1 MCVARGLC
9 ADYPQWNVSFND
21 RRDTLRGLHFQV
33 RPHEEIK
40 LVSCTRGA
48 IFDVAVDVR
57 AGSPSYG
64 KWVGLELSADS
75 RSSVYIPAG
84 FAHGYQTL
92 TDDAEVRYCVS
103 ERYHPEAER
112 GVRWDDPDLAIAWPK
127 ASQRVISGARSG
139 PAKIAGLIT
148 RSPVAARST
157 SVGSQ
162 NCAGAIRT
170 PSDQRPSRMQGE
182 IVGWKPPRQRQ
193 PIVRTPGPRCRRGW
207 HRARIV
213 KARPSPG

>member
-1 MCVARGLC
+1 MLFRPLEIPEVVLIELEKKQDERGFFSRMFCSDMFVARGLC

-127 ASQRVISGARSG
+127 ASQRVISGRDLA
-139 PAKIAGLIT
+139 L
-148 RSPVAARST
+148 
-157 SVGSQ
+157 
-162 NCAGAIRT
+162 
-170 PSDQRPSRMQGE
+170 
-182 IVGWKPPRQRQ
+182 PRLRDL
-193 PIVRTPGPRCRRGW
+193 
-207 HRARIV
+207 
-213 KARPSPG
+213 

>member
-1 MCVARGLC
+1 MLFKPLEIPEVVLIELEKKQDERGFFSRMFCSDMFVERGLC

-64 KWVGLELSADS
+64 KWVGIELSADS

-103 ERYHPEAER
+103 ARYHPEAER
-112 GVRWDDPDLAIAWPK
+112 GVRWGRPGSCHRVAEGQPARDL
-127 ASQRVISGARSG
+127 QARSG
-139 PAKIAGLIT
+139 SAKIAGLIT
-148 RSPVAARST
+148 RSDCG
-157 SVGSQ
+157 SVHFGWESKLRWGQ
-162 NCAGAIRT
+162 SGH
-170 PSDQRPSRMQGE
+170 RPTNGHQECKG
-182 IVGWKPPRQRQ
+182 K
-193 PIVRTPGPRCRRGW
+193 
-207 HRARIV
+207 
-213 KARPSPG
+213 

>member
-1 MCVARGLC
+1 MLFKPLEIPEVVLIELEKMQDERGFFSRMFCSDMFVERGLC

-64 KWVGLELSADS
+64 KWVGIELSADS

-103 ERYHPEAER
+103 ARYHPEAER

-127 ASQRVISGARSG
+127 ASQRVISKR
-139 PAKIAGLIT
+139 
-148 RSPVAARST
+148 
-157 SVGSQ
+157 
-162 NCAGAIRT
+162 
-170 PSDQRPSRMQGE
+170 DQAL
-182 IVGWKPPRQRQ
+182 PRLRDL
-193 PIVRTPGPRCRRGW
+193 
-207 HRARIV
+207 
-213 KARPSPG
+213 